1 MSVFT
6 RFVFAALMLVFASA
20 HAADM
25 SSAMPSTAS
34 DPNNIQLST
43 IPDLSARE
51 AGLLNKGGILPKRNG
66 NAGAEVQG
74 AKYLEPK
81 IFFPPLK
88 ETEFQKF
95 VAESIGKKL
104 PLYGYDAFDAAPTTF
119 APVDHVPVT
128 PDYVVGPGDRID
140 IRVWGQIDANLH
152 LEVDRLGQIYIPRV
166 GNVNVAGIKYQ
177 DLKGY
182 LRNAIGRNFRNFD
195 IEVNLGQLRSI
206 RIYVVGQAR
215 RPGSYTVSA
224 LSTLVNA
231 IFSSGGPSSRGSMRH
246 IQLKR
251 GDAVVTEFDLYDFL
265 LGGDKSKDAKLQAGD
280 VIYFPPV
287 GKQVAITGSVNNPAI
302 YELKD
307 KSDLADAI
315 RMAGGLA
322 TTAAGQKVEVDRID
336 DHKNRMV
343 EDFDLD
349 KIGLSRPIQDGDLVK
364 VFSIS
369 PKFDNAVTLRGNVA
383 YPFRYAWKKGMRIT
397 DLIPDRDALVTR
409 DYWLKRNR
417 LEPGSI
423 HFLKTQQN
431 SDRQNSDRQNSD
443 RQNFDRQNPDRQ
455 NPDRQN
461 SDQQNWLVGEIGE
474 QHADINWDYAVI
486 DRFDW
491 KNLRSRLIP
500 FNLGRAVLDHDPSQN
515 LELQPGDVV
524 TVFSTKDMKVPV
536 ERQTRLVTIEGE
548 VKNAG
553 VYQAQPG
560 ETLRQLVSRIGGLMP
575 DAYLFGAVFT
585 RESTRKLQQQ
595 HLEESISRME
605 QDIRKN
611 AGAAAAGAMDKK
623 SMEAA
628 KYQAQSQQAAL
639 EKLRQVRA
647 TGRIV
652 LEIPAGVSSVSDIPD
667 IALEDGDKLYIPA
680 TPSTVGVFGDVYNEN
695 NAFFYKDSKR
705 VSDYLDQAGGPTRDA
720 DAGRIFVL
728 RADGSVISSQT
739 SRGLFSS
746 SFDNMHLMP
755 GDAVVV
761 PEKLDKTP
769 FVKSFVDWT
778 QILLNMG
785 VGIASLKVIGVI

>member
-1 MSVFT
+1 
-6 RFVFAALMLVFASA
+6 MLVFIRFILAAAVLAFSSA
-20 HAADM
+20 HAADLPVVLPT
-25 SSAMPSTAS
+25 SNTPVLSNGGPAS
-34 DPNNIQLST
+34 QDAAASNQDANT
-43 IPDLSARE
+43 
-51 AGLLNKGGILPKRNG
+51 G
-66 NAGAEVQG
+66 AGAKFQ
-74 AKYLEPK
+74 APKHLEPK
-81 IFFPPLK
+81 IAFPPLE

-95 VAESIGKKL
+95 VKESIGEKL

-119 APVDHVPVT
+119 APVDHIPVT
-128 PDYVVGPGDRID
+128 PDYIVGPGDKID

-152 LEVDRLGQIYIPRV
+152 AEVDRLGQIYIPKV

-182 LRNAIGRNFRNFD
+182 LKNAIGRNFRNFD

-206 RIYVVGQAR
+206 QIYVVGQAR

-231 IFSSGGPSSRGSMRH
+231 IFSSGGPSSKGSMRH

-287 GKQVAITGSVNNPAI
+287 GQEVAITGSVNNPAI

-307 KSDLADAI
+307 KSDLANLI
-315 RMAGGLA
+315 KMAGGLT
-322 TTAAGQKVEVDRID
+322 TTAAGQRVEVDRID
-336 DHKNRMV
+336 DHKNRV
-343 EDFDLD
+343 VADFDLD
-349 KIGLSRPIQDGDLVK
+349 KNGLVRQIKDGDLVK
-364 VFSIS
+364 FFSIS
-369 PKFDNAVTLRGNVA
+369 PKFENAVTLRGNVA
-383 YPFRYAWKKGMRIT
+383 YPFRYSWKKGMRIS
-397 DLIPDRDALVTR
+397 DLIPDKDVLVTPN
-409 DYWLKRNR
+409 YWIRRNR
-417 LEPGSI
+417 IE
-423 HFLKTQQN
+423 LKKAVPL
-431 SDRQNSDRQNSD
+431 DIGKDAEKH
-443 RQNFDRQNPDRQ
+443 
-455 NPDRQN
+455 
-461 SDQQNWLVGEIGE
+461 NWLDGGIGE
-474 QHADINWDYAVI
+474 HHPDINWDYAVI

-491 KNLRSRLIP
+491 KDLRTRLIP

-524 TVFSTKDMKVPV
+524 TVFSVNDMKVPV
-536 ERQTRLVTIEGE
+536 ERQLKLVTVEGE
-548 VKNAG
+548 VKNGG
-553 VYQAQPG
+553 VYQAMPG
-560 ETLRQLVSRIGGLMP
+560 ETLRQLVTRIGGLMP

-595 HLEESISRME
+595 RLDESINRME

-611 AGAAAAGAMDKK
+611 ANTAAAGALDQK
-623 SMEAA
+623 SLEAA
-628 KYQAQSQQAAL
+628 KFQAQSQQAAL
-639 EKLRQVRA
+639 EKLRQVKA

-652 LEIPAGVSSVSDIPD
+652 LEIPAGESSVSSIPD

-680 TPSTVGVFGDVYNEN
+680 IPSTVGVFGDVYNEN
-695 NAFFYKDSKR
+695 NAFFYKTSKR
-705 VSDYLDQAGGPTRDA
+705 VSDYLDQAGGATRDA
-720 DAGRIFVL
+720 DTGRIFVL
-728 RADGSVISSQT
+728 RADGSVISSQM

-746 SFDNMHLMP
+746 SFENMKLMP

-761 PEKLDKTP
+761 PEKQDKTP